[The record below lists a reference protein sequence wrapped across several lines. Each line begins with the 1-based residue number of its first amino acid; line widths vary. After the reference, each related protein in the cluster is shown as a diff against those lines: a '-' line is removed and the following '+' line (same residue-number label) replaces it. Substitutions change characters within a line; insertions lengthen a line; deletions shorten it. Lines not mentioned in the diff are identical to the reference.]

1 MTQADLERLFP
12 DGTIVRI
19 ATLADENESLLPGEE
34 RALTGAMV
42 PARRKEFAAGRNTAR
57 RALAGLGLS
66 PVTLLRRDAGRDIDW
81 PPGVTGSISHT
92 RDLCAVA
99 CTRSAAGVASIGL
112 DVEQAGPLD
121 DEVVETICRVVELRD
136 LADYPAPLPSDWP
149 RLLFAMKEAAYKA
162 WYPQARREI
171 PFHQMRVRVDVAARS
186 YQAVVEGD
194 PARISGRFTWDE
206 RHVAAGSVLT
216 A

>member
-1 MTQADLERLFP
+1 MTQDDLERLFP

-34 RALTGAMV
+34 RALMGAMV

-57 RALAGLGLS
+57 RALARLGLP
-66 PVTLLRRDAGRDIDW
+66 PVTLLRRDAGRDIAW

-99 CTRSAAGVASIGL
+99 CTRTAGGVASIGL
-112 DVEQAGPLD
+112 DVEQAGPLEA
-121 DEVVETICRVVELRD
+121 EVVETICRAEELRE
-136 LADYPAPLPSDWP
+136 LADAAPLPSDWP
-149 RLLFAMKEAAYKA
+149 RLIFAMKEAAYKA
-162 WYPQARREI
+162 WYPLARREI
-171 PFHQMRVRVDVAARS
+171 AFQQMRVRVDVSGRS
-186 YQAVVEGD
+186 YEAVVDGES
-194 PARISGRFTWDE
+194 ARISGKFAWDDL
-206 RHVAAGSVLT
+206 HVAAGSVLT